1 MSLTVITLEKNSITQ
16 TLHKARGWE
25 GLQANGFWSH
35 GQNYANAAFPTTDW
49 SCGSWLCSDTSV
61 QQTSSEMLHQVFA
74 WSIFDPG
81 ILLKTSTD
89 SMSPRGRL
97 VMADVRQLRWLQ
109 GWKDGHDRWS
119 QLQDSTDFDQCIW
132 DPRIAHEILWTKK
145 KPAVCSLQ
153 MVMFKW
159 RAARRLLA
167 FAKCHIED
175 SMVGACNHAVS
186 FPKCGLELFPW
197 WRLFGYFPRCGLIAL
212 PCSLPTWIE
221 VATVELAGWPAT
233 PIASSSIALPLF
245 SPDRCPLH
253 KS

>member
-89 SMSPRGRL
+89 SMSPKGKTSYGWCSTIAVAPRMEGWPWPLVTVARL
-97 VMADVRQLRWLQ
+97 HRLRSVHLRPKDSTWDFCEQKRSLQ
-109 GWKDGHDRWS
+109 FADGHVQVES
-119 QLQDSTDFDQCIW
+119 CPKAFG
-132 DPRIAHEILWTKK
+132 
-145 KPAVCSLQ
+145 
-153 MVMFKW
+153 
-159 RAARRLLA
+159 

>member
-25 GLQANGFWSH
+25 GLQATGFWSH

-145 KPAVCSLQ
+145 KPAVCRWSCSSGELPQ
-153 MVMFKW
+153 GFWLLPSVTSKTVWWVHAIMQFHSQSVGWSCFLDGDCLDTSPGADW
-159 RAARRLLA
+159 LHFRAAYRPGLKLLLWSWLGGLPPRL
-167 FAKCHIED
+167 
-175 SMVGACNHAVS
+175 
-186 FPKCGLELFPW
+186 P
-197 WRLFGYFPRCGLIAL
+197 
-212 PCSLPTWIE
+212 
-221 VATVELAGWPAT
+221 VAA
-233 PIASSSIALPLF
+233 
-245 SPDRCPLH
+245 
-253 KS
+253 